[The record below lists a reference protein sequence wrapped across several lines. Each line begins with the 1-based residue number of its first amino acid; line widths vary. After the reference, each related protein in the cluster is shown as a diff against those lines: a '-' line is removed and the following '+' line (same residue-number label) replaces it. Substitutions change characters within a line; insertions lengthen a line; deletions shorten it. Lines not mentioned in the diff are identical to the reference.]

1 MPRLLTYSLRSLW
14 ARRVTSSS
22 TALGVAFLVFVL
34 CASYMLA
41 VGIRAT
47 MASSGRTD
55 QVLVLANNS
64 NSENGSRLPASL
76 LGRVA
81 GAPGIRRGNDG
92 QPLVTGEVVA
102 HTMMPSTLTPAL
114 VSTLQVRG
122 VADNVFRLRPEV
134 RVSEG
139 RPIQP
144 GTSEGLVGRA
154 VVGRYE
160 GLRLGESFELTSGRP
175 IRIVGVFES
184 GGSSY
189 ESEVWVDLATA
200 QHALDL
206 DASLSSITVQLERPS
221 AFDDFAATVTR
232 DKQVGLA
239 VTNTRHYF
247 ERVSFG
253 LGEVVL
259 LLGGILGVIFSLGAV
274 MGAMLT
280 LHASVAQRT
289 TEIGVL
295 LALGFGRRSIL
306 AGFLVESV
314 ALSLG
319 GAAFGVGFSM
329 LTPLFDFSITNIG
342 TNQQVSFRF
351 EPDAAVLL
359 IAAAVGLLV
368 GVLGGALPSAR
379 AARFDPVTAL
389 RGGAE

>member
-1 MPRLLTYSLRSLW
+1 VPRLLTYSLRSLW
-14 ARRVTSSS
+14 ARRITSSS

-41 VGIRAT
+41 VGVRAT

-55 QVLVLANNS
+55 QALVLANNS
-64 NSENGSRLPASL
+64 DSENGSRLPASL
-76 LGRVA
+76 LGQVA
-81 GAPGIRRGNDG
+81 GAPGIRRGDDG

-102 HTMMPSTLTPAL
+102 HTMMPSTVTPAL
-114 VSTLQVRG
+114 VSTVQVRG
-122 VADNVFRLRPEV
+122 VADNVFRMRPEV

-139 RPIQP
+139 RAIQP

-154 VVGRYE
+154 LVGRYA
-160 GLRLGESFELTSGRP
+160 GLRLGDTFELASGRP
-175 IRIVGVFES
+175 IRMVGVFES

-200 QHALDL
+200 QHSLDL
-206 DASLSSITVQLERPS
+206 DATLSSITAQLERPS
-221 AFDDFAATVTR
+221 AVDDFRATVTR
-232 DKQVGLA
+232 DQRIGLA
-239 VTNTRHYF
+239 VMDTHRYF
-247 ERVSFG
+247 ERISFG

-259 LLGGILGVIFSLGAV
+259 FLGGILGIIFSLGAV

-314 ALSLG
+314 ALSLA
-319 GAAFGVGFSM
+319 GAAFGVGFSL
-329 LTPLFDFSITNIG
+329 LTPLLDFSITNIA
-342 TNQQVSFRF
+342 TNQQVNFRF

-359 IAAAVGLLV
+359 IAASVGLLV
-368 GVLGGALPSAR
+368 GLLGGALPSAH